1 MERDDPT
8 GRYLVYSAR
17 EEPEYEDDWLL
28 DIRLYSRSFR
38 ADRASIILDQ
48 LGLVNQ
54 SLREHLAARSKFFD
68 NKQRLQKV
76 QPLVAADDTDTDLD
90 RKMICVVVR
99 ADQPD
104 WFVILRTLYHEF
116 LAVTAKTSTWT
127 TRPTSGS
134 RSRST
139 SWTSASGT
147 WPSRCSGI
155 RRSART

>member
-1 MERDDPT
+1 
-8 GRYLVYSAR
+8 VYSAR
-17 EEPEYEDDWLL
+17 EEPEYDDDWLL

-54 SLREHLAARSKFFD
+54 SLREHLAARRKFFD

-116 LAVTAKTSTWT
+116 LTSSNGEDIDLDNPPEVWQQIEKYELDECFWHI
-127 TRPTSGS
+127 R
-134 RSRST
+134 
-139 SWTSASGT
+139 
-147 WPSRCSGI
+147 PSRCSGI
-155 RRSART
+155 PRSARA